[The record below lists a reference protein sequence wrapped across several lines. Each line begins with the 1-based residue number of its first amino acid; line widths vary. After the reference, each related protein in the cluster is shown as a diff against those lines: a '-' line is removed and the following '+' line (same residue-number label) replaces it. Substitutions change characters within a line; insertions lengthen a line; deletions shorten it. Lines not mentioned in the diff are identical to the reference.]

1 MVITKIPWIISIRF
15 VSGLGS
21 HELAA
26 AALSTTLCNVT
37 GLSFSV
43 GLSAALT
50 TLTGQAKGE
59 LCSRFK
65 NRDSE
70 SATTTPISVEPLT
83 PLIFLFRGLII
94 QLAIVIP
101 IGVWWL
107 FGTERMLLALGQEHE
122 VASMTDRYL
131 KILAPGLWSY
141 SVSWTL
147 TAWVQA
153 INSGGENLAIIP
165 AKAAVLG
172 LVFHVPFNWF
182 FVNYMNMG
190 YLGCAVATVCFQ
202 TIQPAYIL
210 YRLFGTKSARARVL
224 VAMGVLD
231 GTGISWK
238 QELHLAVSS
247 FQGFIQYG
255 SLALPGIV
263 VISEWWA
270 SEISI
275 FLSGRLEPFP
285 EVALGAMTIYQSIN
299 TFCFMFPVAFS
310 VSASTRVANLLGR
323 GFPIEAKFAGK
334 NSIACAACASFGI
347 GFALMIIPHGFFP
360 ALFAPNERDVT
371 KETSK
376 TIPLLAAYVFAD
388 GVQVA
393 INGIVKGTGRQW
405 VTVPI
410 VLIAYWVVGVPL
422 AYYLA
427 FVRNDGT
434 LCEDSYFCGVRG
446 LVFGMTIGTWIH
458 MILLAIAVW
467 FTTDWHNEAV
477 KAKHRVRSH

>member
-1 MVITKIPWIISIRF
+1 MPPRTINTDDEYDEKSHLIIKVPKSSDDGSSTWSRVSAEISEQMATALPTLQSMVITKIPWIISIRF
-15 VSGLGS
+15 VGGLGS

-70 SATTTPISVEPLT
+70 SPMTTPTKEEPLT
-83 PLIFLFRGLII
+83 PLVFLFRGLII
-94 QLAIVIP
+94 QLAIVVP
-101 IGVWWL
+101 IGIWWL
-107 FGTERMLLALGQEHE
+107 FGTERMLLALGQENV
-122 VASMTDRYL
+122 VASMADSYL
-131 KILAPGLWSY
+131 RILAPGLWSY

-147 TAWVQA
+147 TSWVQA
-153 INSGGENLAIIP
+153 INSGGQNLADIP
-165 AKAAVLG
+165 AKAAFLG

-182 FVNYMNMG
+182 FVNYLG
-190 YLGCAVATVCFQ
+190 LDYLGCAFATVCFQ
-202 TIQPAYIL
+202 TIQPIYIL
-210 YRLFGTKSARARVL
+210 WSLFGSKSGRARVL
-224 VAMGVLD
+224 VACGGPSIGRTAL
-231 GTGISWK
+231 SWK
-238 QELHLAVSS
+238 QELYLAISS
-247 FQGFIQYG
+247 FRGFLQYG

-270 SEISI
+270 SELSI
-275 FLSGRLEPFP
+275 FLSGRLEPLP

-323 GFPIEAKFAGK
+323 GFPVEAKFAGK
-334 NSIACAACASFGI
+334 NSLACAACVSFVI

-360 ALFAPNERDVT
+360 ALFAPNERDVV
-371 KETSK
+371 KETRK
-376 TIPLLAAYVFAD
+376 TIPLLATYVFAD
-388 GVQVA
+388 GVQAA
-393 INGIVKGTGRQW
+393 INGIVKGIGRQW

-410 VLIAYWVVGVPL
+410 G
-422 AYYLA
+422 
-427 FVRNDGT
+427 
-434 LCEDSYFCGVRG
+434 E
-446 LVFGMTIGTWIH
+446 
-458 MILLAIAVW
+458 
-467 FTTDWHNEAV
+467 
-477 KAKHRVRSH
+477 